1 MEERMV
7 FSENDLFMV
16 CKENHDCENRF
27 NGKKDFLQVS
37 DGEKIEFWS
46 LESRIPKGNLIF
58 FPPNGGN
65 LSFIV
70 DFFESI
76 NT

>member
-58 FPPNGGN
+58 FPPNEGIYHLLLIFLN
-65 LSFIV
+65 A
-70 DFFESI
+70 
-76 NT
+76 